1 MLETIIRIAE
11 AVLEELKKQQQ
22 NSPLAVAVIAANTN
36 LQNEK
41 VFADFFIIRNQITQQ
56 EESNDWYS

>member
-1 MLETIIRIAE
+1 MLETMIRIIE

-41 VFADFFIIRNQITQQ
+41 VFADFFIIRNQNSSIGRK
-56 EESNDWYS
+56 

>member
-1 MLETIIRIAE
+1 MLETIIRIIE

-41 VFADFFIIRNQITQQ
+41 VFVDFFIIRTPNNSIGRK
-56 EESNDWYS
+56 

>member
-1 MLETIIRIAE
+1 MLETIIRIVE

-22 NSPLAVAVIAANTN
+22 NSPLAVAVITANTN

-41 VFADFFIIRNQITQQ
+41 VFTDFFIIRNQNNSIGRK
-56 EESNDWYS
+56 

>member
-1 MLETIIRIAE
+1 MLETIIRIVE

-41 VFADFFIIRNQITQQ
+41 VFTDFFIICNQNN
-56 EESNDWYS
+56 SRGRK

>member
-1 MLETIIRIAE
+1 MLETIIRIVE

-41 VFADFFIIRNQITQQ
+41 VFADFFIIRNQNSSIGRK
-56 EESNDWYS
+56 